1 MKFPM
6 NVDKVAEIF
15 KETKAM
21 WRFRR
26 SEQIVRVHGLFN
38 HEKYGL
44 GAVMELAKNGSL
56 ADG

>member
-1 MKFPM
+1 M